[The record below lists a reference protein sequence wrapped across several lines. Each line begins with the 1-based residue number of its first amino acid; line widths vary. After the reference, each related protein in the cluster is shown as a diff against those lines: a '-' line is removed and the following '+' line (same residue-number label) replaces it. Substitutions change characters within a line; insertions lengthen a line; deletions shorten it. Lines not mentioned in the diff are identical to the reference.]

1 MTLFKPIKLRNFIL
15 ETPILLAPLCGITD
29 SPFRRVCSDMGAGLT
44 FVEMISATAIK
55 YNSKKT
61 FEMMKTHHSEKNVAI
76 QLTSN
81 CIEHLIEAV
90 EVVDKMEFP
99 LIDLNMGCPA
109 RKVVNSGGGSS
120 ILKEPSKIYEYVSSI
135 RKLTQKPISVKLR
148 SGWDKSNINIIETSK
163 AAEEGGADLITV
175 HGRTRADTYSRP
187 NNLDWIRMA
196 KENVSIPVI
205 GNGDLFSI
213 HDIIRMKNE
222 TGVDGVML
230 ARGILGHPYLFKTAK
245 LGLSEDYKP
254 NILEWR
260 ELVLSHIR
268 YFEEFY
274 ENTPIAVVTMRKHLL
289 WYCRGWKDIKRV
301 KTLINNVTDIKI
313 ASQIIEDFVSNYNEQ
328 DNYQNSETIPN

>member
-1 MTLFKPIKLRNFIL
+1 
-15 ETPILLAPLCGITD
+15 
-29 SPFRRVCSDMGAGLT
+29 
-44 FVEMISATAIK
+44 
-55 YNSKKT
+55 
-61 FEMMKTHHSEKNVAI
+61 
-76 QLTSN
+76 
-81 CIEHLIEAV
+81 
-90 EVVDKMEFP
+90 MEFP